1 MKNVEFFT
9 QTCFVFSLFCVVTWL
24 DVRFRRKKK
33 KEETVYLLIKVEDLY
48 FFALWLRVDQGFFN
62 HTLPFSLSSAEQT
75 VG

>member
-1 MKNVEFFT
+1 MSDLEE
-9 QTCFVFSLFCVVTWL
+9 
-24 DVRFRRKKK
+24 KK